1 MIEMIVLV
9 FDDEEGALQMR
20 DRLLAVRKQRLLQL
34 ADAAVAIRQQDG
46 KVKVKQ
52 LNDLVGTSAFGGA
65 FWGLLIGLLLAVP
78 GLGLV
83 AGAAAGAVIGKLADY
98 GVDDKFIK
106 EVGESIEPGQSA
118 LFLMVHTENLAKL
131 SDQFSEFNP
140 TILQT
145 TLSDE
150 AEAHLRESFGTDEIE
165 A

>member
-1 MIEMIVLV
+1 MIELIVLV

-20 DRLLAVRKQRLLQL
+20 DKLLEVRKQRLLQL
-34 ADAAVAIRQQDG
+34 ADAAVAIRQEDG

-52 LNDLVGTSAFGGA
+52 LNNLVGSGAFGGA
-65 FWGLLIGLLLAVP
+65 FWGLLIGLLLAIP

-131 SDQFSEFNP
+131 SDQFAEFSP
-140 TILQT
+140 TVYQT
-145 TLSDE
+145 TLSAE
-150 AEAHLRESFGTDEIE
+150 AEAHLREAFGTEE
-165 A
+165 TET